1 MCFYLYDHAL
11 CEHAAVGGVVQGE
24 GSDSLEGLQER
35 ERERRGGG
43 EGGKGEGRGLEY
55 VKEGEVMGC

>member
-1 MCFYLYDHAL
+1 M
-11 CEHAAVGGVVQGE
+11 VQGE

>member
-24 GSDSLEGLQER
+24 GSDRFEGLQER
-35 ERERRGGG
+35 EGGGGGREGGVEGRGGR
-43 EGGKGEGRGLEY
+43 GEGRG
-55 VKEGEVMGC
+55 